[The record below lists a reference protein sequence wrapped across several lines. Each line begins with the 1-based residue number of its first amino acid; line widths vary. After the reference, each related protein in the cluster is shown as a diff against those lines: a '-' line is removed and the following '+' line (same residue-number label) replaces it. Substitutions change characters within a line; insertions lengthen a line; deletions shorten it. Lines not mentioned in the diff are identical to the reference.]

1 MASPN
6 LTEVTLQFGNIVRHC
21 FQSSHNAN
29 YQLMRNNGSVNLPLQ
44 WCRPNVGKPKLFILE
59 YWKIKINWTH
69 WTRHVQMSTIIGKG
83 NVSNQCV
90 VRQYH
95 LKRFRWIADFNQL
108 KFHLKFIC
116 FIYLLDRFFNER
128 RKQITINSV
137 KFTRTAT
144 YFVLFQTAHR

>member
-1 MASPN
+1 MAGVRPN
-6 LTEVTLQFGNIVRHC
+6 LKEVMLVLTWCVHHIPLVGNVFSWTI
-21 FQSSHNAN
+21 SSNAH
-29 YQLMRNNGSVNLPLQ
+29 LPLQ
-44 WCRPNVGKPKLFILE
+44 WCIPNVGKPKLFILE